1 MVPPRSL
8 WVHRPNRHRPTDR
21 PSCDSGYD
29 VLGPQVALRLPTSS
43 KGIAPEVHLNYVR
56 LLLFGRPEGRYPAY
70 APQKMAPRWAR
81 FLPERRDQASAQP
94 VTSLQRQHESA
105 SVVEDLPTHTAS
117 GPVLQVPPR
126 PLGRMLVL
134 AAKGRLLEVWPL
146 GEVDF
151 LRRPRPWRVPQCSG
165 APIALD
171 VALSDRRVPSS
182 GEFAIRGQASRTQ
195 SHELCPSE

>member
-1 MVPPRSL
+1 M
-8 WVHRPNRHRPTDR
+8 
-21 PSCDSGYD
+21 
-29 VLGPQVALRLPTSS
+29 GPLVALRLPMFLMET
-43 KGIAPEVHLNYVR
+43 GPEVHQSHTR
-56 LLLFGRPEGRYPAY
+56 LLLFGRPEGRYPVY
-70 APQKMAPRWAR
+70 APQMMAPRWAR

-94 VTSLQRQHESA
+94 VTSLQRRHESA
-105 SVVEDLPTHTAS
+105 SVVEDLPTHAAL